1 MVSNVI
7 ISGFKQSDIY
17 PFNATKKSSD
27 VTKKSTNVTKKSSN
41 AKVKETFKSMKH

>member
-27 VTKKSTNVTKKSSN
+27 VTKKSSNV
-41 AKVKETFKSMKH
+41 KVKETFKSMKR